1 MLCAQANL
9 PVLMKAAHR
18 SDKAII
24 QFCQCSEEF
33 AQSDRPNGTWRTR
46 KARAPYIVL
55 LCCIKKKG
63 GGGFKNRA
71 TGLRGTAIK
80 KQKHDARCG
89 SQKGELS
96 AWVVY
101 FVNVVRL
108 TCWPLIAMLPIFRVT
123 TLLPFWFDFQLEV
136 WKRRWNSQDA
146 FLFLSCTRSECCTAD
161 GRVIQKSV
169 FSFFANNLEWM
180 SNELSQQRY
189 NRFPVDNLD
198 KKKGKKKIMYGIKW
212 KISFARERARI

>member
-1 MLCAQANL
+1 MIKRHFNAVCPSEPSGVNEGRAQVWQSNYSIL
-9 PVLMKAAHR
+9 PVFRRICAKWQAKRDLE
-18 SDKAII
+18 DK
-24 QFCQCSEEF
+24 EGK
-33 AQSDRPNGTWRTR
+33 GT
-46 KARAPYIVL
+46 VHCFVGL
-55 LCCIKKKG
+55 HKKKRG

-71 TGLRGTAIK
+71 IGLRRTAIK
-80 KQKHDARCG
+80 QKQKHDARCG

-123 TLLPFWFDFQLEV
+123 TLLPFSFDFQLEV

-169 FSFFANNLEWM
+169 FSFLPTT
-180 SNELSQQRY
+180 LSGCRT
-189 NRFPVDNLD
+189 N
-198 KKKGKKKIMYGIKW
+198 
-212 KISFARERARI
+212 